1 DRAPGR
7 DVAAPC
13 ACRATPGRLV
23 SDPSP
28 VGGHPW
34 LRWAERI
41 AALAVILFLAWYLLR
56 NWSELSAHPWTV
68 DWPRLALATLC
79 VLAAYSGFVL
89 CWRRILSRLGGR
101 LSAVDAHRIW
111 YIGNLGRYVPGKLLQ
126 LAGTAYLARAKGV
139 SPVLSVSASLTSQV
153 FVLAA
158 GLVVAAATL
167 PELGA
172 GAAELT
178 VLWPIGLGVAAL
190 LLVVVL
196 TPILD
201 VAYRLALRLVRRSEY
216 HETVP
221 AGERLVLLAAN
232 LLAWG
237 AFGTGFWLFVRAV
250 APIEADTLLPMIGI
264 SAAGY
269 VGGYLAIFVP
279 GGLGVREGLYA
290 LLLAAYVP
298 PSMAVA
304 IAVFC
309 RLWLTACELLPV
321 SLLIGRYGLADL
333 RSAAPDP
340 SPRAAHG

>member
-1 DRAPGR
+1 M
-7 DVAAPC
+7 
-13 ACRATPGRLV
+13 

-28 VGGHPW
+28 TEGRHG

-41 AALAVILFLAWYLLR
+41 AAVVVILFLAWYLFR
-56 NWSELSAHPWTV
+56 NWSELSSHPWTI
-68 DWPRLALATLC
+68 DWLRLALATLC
-79 VLAAYSGFVL
+79 VLVAYSAFVL

-139 SPVLSVSASLTSQV
+139 SPVLSVSASLASQV

-172 GAAELT
+172 SVAGLAL
-178 VLWPIGLGVAAL
+178 LWPIGLGVAVL
-190 LLVVVL
+190 LLLFVL
-196 TPILD
+196 TPGLD
-201 VAYRLALRLVRRSEY
+201 LAYRFALRLLRRSAY
-216 HETVP
+216 HEAIP
-221 AGERLVLLAAN
+221 AKERLVLLVAN
-232 LLAWG
+232 LAAWA

-250 APIEADTLLPMIGI
+250 APIEGDTLVPMIGI
-264 SAAGY
+264 CAAGY
-269 VGGYLAIFVP
+269 VGGYLAVFVP

-298 PSMAVA
+298 ASMAVA

-321 SLLIGRYGLADL
+321 SVLVGRYGLADL
-333 RSAAPDP
+333 RGGSDP
-340 SPRAAHG
+340 SPRPAHG